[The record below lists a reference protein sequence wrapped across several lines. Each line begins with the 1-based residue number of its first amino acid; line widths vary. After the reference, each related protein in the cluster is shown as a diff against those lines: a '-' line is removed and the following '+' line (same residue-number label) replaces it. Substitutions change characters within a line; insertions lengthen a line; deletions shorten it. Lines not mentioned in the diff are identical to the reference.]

1 MAQVIEQ
8 QPELEVL
15 ERVDRALVGLP
26 AQQLIWLSGY
36 LYGLARQPGAPHS
49 SRALP
54 VPGAATAT
62 PTSVALS
69 LLYGSQTGNARK
81 LAETVAQ
88 QLRADGYA
96 IELLPLGKFRAR
108 ELTRR
113 ALALFVVSTQG
124 DGEPA
129 EDALAFYEALA
140 AEQAPRLPGLRYAVL
155 GLGDSSYP
163 QFNAAARALDA
174 RLTDLGAQALH
185 PRLEADLDYTRTAP
199 AWVAAWRQA
208 LPPAQGATQVPAT
221 VPATSPALSIRS
233 APEAQAVAAGPH
245 SAEVLLNQRITARDA
260 DKDVRHL
267 ELAIDPLLLPYEP
280 GDALALHL
288 PNPPELVE
296 PLLLALGVAGSQQ
309 VSAFGETHA
318 LGTWLRDKLEISK
331 LSRPTL
337 QAFAAGGRAP
347 ALAAL
352 LDAPA
357 SQLAAQL
364 KALQV
369 IDLLKAAPEAL
380 DPAQLVAALPPLAVR
395 QYSIASSRAAVGDEV
410 HLTIALRAERRAD
423 RVAYGACTTAV
434 AALAAGSSVQVSLER
449 NERFRLPAAG
459 DRDIIMIGPGT
470 GVAPFRGFLQQR
482 NADGAK
488 GRNWLLFGSRHLR
501 RDFLYQVEWQEALR
515 TGQLHKLSLAFS
527 RDGERKIYV
536 QDRIRAA
543 GAELYAWIA
552 GGAHVYLCGD
562 AFAMAPAVEA
572 ALVDVFVTH
581 GGCEPQQARV
591 RMAQLKRDGR
601 YAQDV
606 Y

>member
-36 LYGLARQPGAPHS
+36 LYGLARQPGAPHVPD
-49 SRALP
+49 AAGAP
-54 VPGAATAT
+54 VPGT
-62 PTSVALS
+62 VALS
-69 LLYGSQTGNARK
+69 VLYGSQTGNARK
-81 LAETVAQ
+81 LAESTAQ
-88 QLRADGYA
+88 QLRDDGYTVEVA
-96 IELLPLGKFRAR
+96 SLGKFRAR
-108 ELTRR
+108 DLAKRS
-113 ALALFVVSTQG
+113 LALFVVSTQG

-140 AEQAPRLPGLRYAVL
+140 AANAPKLNDLRYAVL

-163 QFNAAARALDA
+163 QFNAAARTLDD
-174 RLTDLGAQALH
+174 RLAALGAQPLH
-185 PRLEADLDYTRTAP
+185 ARLEADLDYTRTAP
-199 AWVAAWRQA
+199 GWVAEWRRS
-208 LPPAQGATQVPAT
+208 LPPA
-221 VPATSPALSIRS
+221 RS
-233 APEAQAVAAGPH
+233 AAAARAVSILSAPDAIAAEAGPH
-245 SAEVLLNQRITARDA
+245 RAEVLLNQRITARDA

-267 ELAIDPLLLPYEP
+267 ELAIDSARLPYEP

-288 PNPPELVE
+288 SNPPELVE
-296 PLLLALGVAGSQQ
+296 PLLLALGAAGSQS

-318 LGTWLRDKLEISK
+318 LDTWLRDKLEISK

-337 QAFAAGGRAP
+337 QAFAASGRAP

-357 SQLAAQL
+357 SQLSAQL
-364 KALQV
+364 KALQL
-369 IDLLKAAPEAL
+369 IDLVKSAPDAL
-380 DPAQLVAALPPLAVR
+380 APAQLIAALPPLAAR

-423 RVAYGACTTAV
+423 RVAYGACSTAV
-434 AALAAGSSVQVSLER
+434 AALAPGATLKVSLER
-449 NERFRLPAAG
+449 NERFRLPADG
-459 DRDIIMIGPGT
+459 DHDIVMIGPGT

-482 NADGAK
+482 IADGAR

-501 RDFLYQVEWQEALR
+501 RDFLYQLEWQEALR
-515 TGQLHKLSLAFS
+515 LGQLHQLSLAFS
-527 RDGERKIYV
+527 RDGERKVYV

-543 GAELYAWIA
+543 GAELHAWIDN
-552 GGAHVYLCGD
+552 GAQLYVCGD
-562 AFAMAPAVEA
+562 AFGMAPAVEA
-572 ALVDVFVTH
+572 ALVDVLAQH
-581 GGCEPQQARV
+581 GGRSVEQARAQL
-591 RMAQLKRDGR
+591 AQLKRDGR